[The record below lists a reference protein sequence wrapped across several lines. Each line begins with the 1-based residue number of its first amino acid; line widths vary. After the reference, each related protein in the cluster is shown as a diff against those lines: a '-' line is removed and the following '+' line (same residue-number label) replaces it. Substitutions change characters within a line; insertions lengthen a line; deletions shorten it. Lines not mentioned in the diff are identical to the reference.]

1 MKVRVPADVDMA
13 DRVLA
18 GLTARQVAILGVHAL
33 ALWGLWAA
41 VGRFIPAYA
50 FGVVAVPIA
59 TVGFVWATVKVEGTS
74 LERLAAAALTHLR
87 TPRRRVLAPEGITAA
102 PSWAPGAPEPLS
114 PLGLPMDAPDA
125 MGLVSLGPD
134 GHAVICRAS
143 SINFALRSEM
153 EQRAL
158 VEAFGRLLNALDAP
172 VQLLIRSDRANL
184 DAVVRDMDDR
194 AAELP
199 HPALE
204 EAAREH
210 ADFLRTLGARRD
222 VLARQ
227 VLICFRDPSPGTP
240 ETAAARLGHRIEEA
254 ETLLRGL
261 GIRLTRLE
269 ETEATYLLARA
280 SDPESPVRASADA
293 AVSGVVEAA
302 R

>member
-18 GLTARQVAILGVHAL
+18 GLTARQVAILGAHAL
-33 ALWGLWAA
+33 ALWGLWA
-41 VGRFIPAYA
+41 VLGRFVPAFV
-50 FGVVAVPIA
+50 FGVLAVPIA

-74 LERLAAAALTHLR
+74 LEKLAAAALTHLR
-87 TPRRRVLAPEGITAA
+87 TPRRRVLAPEGIPAS
-102 PSWAPGAPEPLS
+102 PSWAPSPPGPPAPLE
-114 PLGLPMDAPDA
+114 LPMNAPDET
-125 MGLVSLGPD
+125 GLVSLGPE

-158 VEAFGRLLNALDAP
+158 VDAFGRLLNALDAP
-172 VQLLIRSDRANL
+172 LQLLIRSDRANL
-184 DAVVRDMDDR
+184 GVIVGDLDDR

-210 ADFLRTLGARRD
+210 ADFLRLLGARRD

-227 VLICFRDPSPGTP
+227 VLICFRDPSLETP
-240 ETAAARLGHRIEEA
+240 ETATARLGHRIEEA

-280 SDPESPVRASADA
+280 CDPESSVRASAA
-293 AVSGVVEAA
+293 VPVSGVVEGT